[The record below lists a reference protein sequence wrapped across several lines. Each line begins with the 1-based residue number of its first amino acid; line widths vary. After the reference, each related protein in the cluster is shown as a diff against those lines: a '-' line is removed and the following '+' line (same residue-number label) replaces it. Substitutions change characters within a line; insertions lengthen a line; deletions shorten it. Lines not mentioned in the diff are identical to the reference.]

1 MNKIKFSAANLK
13 KISLPASRRVIYYD
27 ENVKYLA
34 AIASKNGIAF
44 YYIRKIS
51 GKTHFAKIGDF
62 PAMTPADAQQ
72 IASGISARVSAGLTI
87 FDDANLQEK
96 NLTLNSAIQCY
107 LNARLQRRGSS
118 RSLDISRR
126 RFELHLPKSIAEMEI
141 KNIKR
146 GQLQNLLYDVGK
158 NIGHRTANLLLIDIK
173 AAINYV
179 IKNEFYS
186 GHNPASGVERFED
199 VQRSRYLQRDEM
211 HRFFSELQKSESE
224 NFIDVVTLLIF
235 TGKRLANVVGMR
247 WEWIDFEENKLVI
260 PRQNTKTHIEDVTA
274 LTDLAMQVLR
284 RRFDAQKA
292 AHCRSPFVFPSDK
305 TAAGHETA
313 PKKSWES
320 LVNRAGVPDLRIHDL
335 RRTLASWMAERGT
348 SLYTIASALGHS
360 GTGATPIYAR
370 LSINSKRAAIDSA
383 VSDIAHYARIEVD
396 TTRIKIESLQK
407 RLEKHPEI
415 IDRVI
420 KFVESIESEMN

>member
-13 KISLPASRRVIYYD
+13 KIALPASHRIIYYD

-87 FDDANLQEK
+87 FDDANLHEK

-126 RFELHLPKSIAEMEI
+126 RFELHLPKPIAEMEI

-146 GQLQNLLYDVGK
+146 GQLQNLLYNVGK

-186 GHNPASGVERFED
+186 GHNPAAGVERFED

-211 HRFFSELQKSESE
+211 HRAFDICKF
-224 NFIDVVTLLIF
+224 
-235 TGKRLANVVGMR
+235 
-247 WEWIDFEENKLVI
+247 
-260 PRQNTKTHIEDVTA
+260 KT
-274 LTDLAMQVLR
+274 
-284 RRFDAQKA
+284 
-292 AHCRSPFVFPSDK
+292 
-305 TAAGHETA
+305 
-313 PKKSWES
+313 
-320 LVNRAGVPDLRIHDL
+320 
-335 RRTLASWMAERGT
+335 
-348 SLYTIASALGHS
+348 
-360 GTGATPIYAR
+360 
-370 LSINSKRAAIDSA
+370 
-383 VSDIAHYARIEVD
+383 
-396 TTRIKIESLQK
+396 
-407 RLEKHPEI
+407 
-415 IDRVI
+415 
-420 KFVESIESEMN
+420 

>member
-1 MNKIKFSAANLK
+1 MK

-179 IKNEFYS
+179 IKSVVQSYLLLIPS
-186 GHNPASGVERFED
+186 PSVPAS
-199 VQRSRYLQRDEM
+199 SRTVLLSIIK
-211 HRFFSELQKSESE
+211 FSIFS
-224 NFIDVVTLLIF
+224 LLIF
-235 TGKRLANVVGMR
+235 ANG
-247 WEWIDFEENKLVI
+247 N
-260 PRQNTKTHIEDVTA
+260 
-274 LTDLAMQVLR
+274 
-284 RRFDAQKA
+284 
-292 AHCRSPFVFPSDK
+292 
-305 TAAGHETA
+305 G
-313 PKKSWES
+313 
-320 LVNRAGVPDLRIHDL
+320 
-335 RRTLASWMAERGT
+335 
-348 SLYTIASALGHS
+348 
-360 GTGATPIYAR
+360 
-370 LSINSKRAAIDSA
+370 INCS
-383 VSDIAHYARIEVD
+383 
-396 TTRIKIESLQK
+396 
-407 RLEKHPEI
+407 
-415 IDRVI
+415 
-420 KFVESIESEMN
+420 

>member
-96 NLTLNSAIQCY
+96 NLTLNCAIQCY

-158 NIGHRTANLLLIDIK
+158 NSGHRTATLYQIDIK

-274 LTDLAMQVLR
+274 LTELAMQVLR

-305 TAAGHETA
+305 TVSGHYTA

-420 KFVESIESEMN
+420 KFVESIESEMD

>member
-87 FDDANLQEK
+87 FDDANLHEK

-126 RFELHLPKSIAEMEI
+126 RFELHLPKPIAEMEI

-146 GQLQNLLYDVGK
+146 GQLQNLLYNVGK

-179 IKNEFYS
+179 IKNEFYF

-274 LTDLAMQVLR
+274 LTELAMQVLR
-284 RRFDAQKA
+284 RRLDAQKA

-305 TAAGHETA
+305 TAAGHYTA

-407 RLEKHPEI
+407 RLENHPEI

-420 KFVESIESEMN
+420 KFVESIEREMN